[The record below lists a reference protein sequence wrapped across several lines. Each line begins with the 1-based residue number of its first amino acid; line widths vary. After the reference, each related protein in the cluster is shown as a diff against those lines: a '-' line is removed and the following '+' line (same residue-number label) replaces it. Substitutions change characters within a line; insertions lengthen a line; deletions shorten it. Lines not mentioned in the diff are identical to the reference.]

1 MNSAAN
7 FQYTHPELYLV
18 PPIGVA
24 PTKNVTPPLSKVAP
38 FTLEPPSERP
48 PVGFVPSQN
57 IDTTPTLDGMV
68 FPVDDKTMPTYQTL
82 NPASYVLTENPL
94 VGDLRPLLDR
104 ESRVDEVGREITY
117 QFDPISGLYLHQG
130 YAKNETERPL
140 HYAKILDRGDHFIP
154 PAIHN
159 TGNAIYTQTQSA
171 PTYFPRYQPYVSAL
185 H

>member
-7 FQYTHPELYLV
+7 FRDTHPDLYIV
-18 PPIGVA
+18 PPIGIA
-24 PTKNVTPPLSKVAP
+24 PPTNTLPPIPKAPP
-38 FTLEPPSERP
+38 FTVEPPSERP

-68 FPVDDKTMPTYQTL
+68 FPVDDKTMPTYQTVQASSL
-82 NPASYVLTENPL
+82 NHV

-104 ESRVDEVGREITY
+104 EVRTDEVGREITY
-117 QFDPISGLYLHQG
+117 QFDPISGLFLHQG

-154 PAIHN
+154 PAIHYN
-159 TGNAIYTQTQSA
+159 GRSYTQTQA
-171 PTYFPRYQPYVSAL
+171 GPIYMPRFQPFVV
-185 H
+185 